1 MKTDLPAIL
10 KLFDI
15 PLHKIY
21 IALISISPVKGD
33 PMRKIAII
41 ALILS
46 GLTVSCTTLDKDLYF
61 KDTKGFKNKKVRIAL
76 IPFEDASGVVNSG
89 VNVSDAITN
98 ELIKIREWDIVERTK
113 IARIIKEQAFEAT
126 GMTEKDYS
134 KLGKIANVDFFITGS
149 LGQYDCYVT
158 KKNEARIR
166 ITINLRFIDTV
177 TGKVIGTGRYVYN
190 TNRNYLRSCCLVS
203 WIFMFMPEDTI
214 DRELTKVAR
223 AIVQDMKE
231 KLSLNPPEQKI

>member
-1 MKTDLPAIL
+1 
-10 KLFDI
+10 
-15 PLHKIY
+15 
-21 IALISISPVKGD
+21 
-33 PMRKIAII
+33 MRKIAII
-41 ALILS
+41 ALILT
-46 GLTVSCTTLDKDLYF
+46 GMAVSCTSLDKDLYF
-61 KDTKGFKNKKVRIAL
+61 KETKGFKKNVRIAL

-98 ELIKIREWDIVERTK
+98 ELIKIRDWDIVERTK
-113 IARIIKEQAFEAT
+113 ISKIIKEQAFEAT

-134 KLGKIANVDFFITGS
+134 KLGKLANVDFFIAGS

-166 ITINLRFIDTV
+166 ITINIRFIDTV

-190 TNRNYLRSCCLVS
+190 TNRNYLRSCCLTA
-203 WIFMFMPEDTI
+203 WIFMLMPEDTI

-231 KLSLNPPEQKI
+231 KLSIDQPEQQN